1 MKAIQIKAFGDADQ
15 LYLDEVPT
23 PQVTDNE
30 VLIKVH
36 GAALNR
42 ADLLQ
47 RRGLY
52 PPPEGASEILGLEVC
67 GEVVQTGSGAQKW
80 KGQRVMSLLSGGGYA
95 EYVTVD
101 QGLVL
106 PLPENITMEDGA
118 GIMEAFLTAFQALYW
133 LAGIKSGERVLI
145 HAGASGVGT
154 AAIQLAKSTGAEVW
168 VTASSAKHAFCKQ
181 LGANHTIDYVDQ
193 DFSQEIDP
201 GGVNMIMDFVGAPYF
216 QRNLQSLAMDGRLVM
231 QGFLGG
237 TKMSSVDLS
246 AILKKRLTIMGSTLR
261 SRPLDYRVKLIKDF
275 ELQCWQKFCNV
286 DLKPVIDR
294 VFEWEQVVEAHQYME
309 SNQNKGKI
317 ILRIAS

>member
-1 MKAIQIKAFGDADQ
+1 MKAIQIKAFGDVDQ
-15 LYLDEVPT
+15 LYLDDIPT
-23 PQVTDNE
+23 PGVTDNE

-36 GAALNR
+36 SAALNR

-52 PPPEGASEILGLEVC
+52 PPPPGASEILGLEVS

-80 KGQRVMSLLSGGGYA
+80 KGQPVMSLLSGGGYA
-95 EYVTVD
+95 EYVAVD

-106 PLPENITMEDGA
+106 PIPKNITVEEGA

-154 AAIQLAKSTGAEVW
+154 AAIQLAKSIGAEVW
-168 VTASSAKHAFCKQ
+168 VTASSAKHNFCKQ
-181 LGANHTIDYVDQ
+181 LGADHAIDYVEQ
-193 DFSQEIDP
+193 DFSQVIDP
-201 GGVNMIMDFVGAPYF
+201 DRINVIMDFVGAPYF

-237 TKMSSVDLS
+237 TQLSAVDLS

-261 SRPLDYRVKLIKDF
+261 SRPLHYRAKLIQDF
-275 ELQCWQKFCNV
+275 EMQCWQKFCNL
-286 DLKPVIDR
+286 DIKPVIDR

-317 ILRIAS
+317 ILRIAP